1 MARPRKSDQDDRYNE
16 ESLNHDLSHEGIQ
29 DQANGRE
36 DRLTAFDSARGTVA
50 SEFDTDMD
58 TEDPVAELGM
68 REEKGYFESMMDE
81 ESYDDGQS

>member
-1 MARPRKSDQDDRYNE
+1 M
-16 ESLNHDLSHEGIQ
+16 
-29 DQANGRE
+29 
-36 DRLTAFDSARGTVA
+36 A